1 MKLRMLLNGEFSGPH
16 AFFFLAKE
24 RGWLAEEGIDLTF
37 VPGNGAAT
45 IVPRISQESFDIG
58 YGDMNALVESIALNG
73 EEAPIGV
80 WATFNTCPFTIAV
93 RADGPIWTPR
103 DFEGRTISGS
113 PTDAALKTFPAL
125 AAQTEINV
133 SKVTIIPSRAGLR
146 AGVED
151 MLTDRAH
158 DGVFGFVN
166 TIIAA
171 IAGSTK
177 ATPEALR
184 FINYADWVSDLYANT
199 VMVSRRLAKEHP
211 KIVAGLVRSFNRGL
225 VVMLEDIDAGL
236 KAVQREAPGMDLEVQ
251 KTRLLGTLHAE
262 MSNPEGATLGI
273 GDVDDNRLARAIRL
287 VALSS
292 GLPGIP
298 QVREVFDRSFLP
310 PHSGRV
316 TSLARKAGI
325 RQGV

>member
-45 IVPRISQESFDIG
+45 IVPRLSQESFDMG
-58 YGDMNALVESIALNG
+58 YGDMNALIESIALNG
-73 EEAPIGV
+73 EDAPIAV

-93 RADGPIWTPR
+93 RADGPIRAPR
-103 DFEGRTISGS
+103 DFEGRTLSGS

-125 AAQTEINV
+125 AAHTEIDF

-146 AGVED
+146 AGIED
-151 MLTDRAH
+151 MLADRVH

-171 IAGSTK
+171 IAGSRK
-177 ATPEALR
+177 ASPEALR

-199 VMVSRRLAKEHP
+199 VMVSRRLAKDHP
-211 KIVAGLVRSFNRGL
+211 GTITGLVRAFNRGL
-225 VVMLEDIDAGL
+225 VATLEDLDAGL
-236 KAVQREAPGMDLEVQ
+236 RAVQREAPGMDLTVQ
-251 KTRLLGTLHAE
+251 KARLLGTLRGE

-273 GDVDDNRLARAIRL
+273 GDVDDERLARSIRL
-287 VALSS
+287 IALST
-292 GLPGIP
+292 GLPTIL
-298 QVREVFDRSFLP
+298 RADEVFNRSFLP
-310 PHSGRV
+310 PRSARV
-316 TSLARKAGI
+316 TSLARQAGN
-325 RQGV
+325 RGGV